1 MVMSEALAAEALKK
15 FRVIY
20 GTVRKHSRSMER
32 ACGVG
37 GAQVWALAVIAR
49 RPGLRV
55 TEFARELS
63 IHPSTASNLLDKLE
77 RAGYVHR
84 SRSAD
89 DHRVVELQLTE
100 AGRALLARA
109 PQPHSGVL
117 THALEQ
123 LPDSLLQRLI
133 EDLRAVIDRMQVK
146 DERAATQPLTDL

>member
-1 MVMSEALAAEALKK
+1 MSEALAAEALKK

-20 GTVRKHSRSMER
+20 GTVRKHSRNMER

-37 GAQVWALAVIAR
+37 GAQVWALAVLAR
-49 RPGLRV
+49 RPGIRV

-77 RAGYVHR
+77 RAGYVQR

-89 DHRVVELQLTE
+89 DQRVVELKLTE
-100 AGRALLARA
+100 AGQAVLARA

-123 LPDSLLQRLI
+123 MPASLLQRLI
-133 EDLRAVIDRMQVK
+133 EDLQAVTERMQIK
-146 DERAATQPLTDL
+146 DEGAASQPLTDL

>member
-1 MVMSEALAAEALKK
+1 MSKALAAEALKQ

-20 GTVRKHSRSMER
+20 GTVRKHSRDMER

-37 GAQVWALAVIAR
+37 GAQVWALAVLAR
-49 RPGLRV
+49 RPGMRV

-77 RAGYVHR
+77 RAGYVRR
-84 SRSAD
+84 SRNAG
-89 DHRVVELQLTE
+89 DHRVVELHLTE
-100 AGRALLARA
+100 AGQALLARA

-123 LPDSLLQRLI
+123 LPDSLLERLI
-133 EDLRAVIDRMQVK
+133 EDLQAVTERMQIK

>member
-1 MVMSEALAAEALKK
+1 MSETLAAEALKK

-20 GTVRKHSRSMER
+20 GTVRKHSRDMER

-37 GAQVWALAVIAR
+37 GAQVWALAVLAR
-49 RPGLRV
+49 RPGIRV

-77 RAGYVHR
+77 RAGYLRR
-84 SRSAD
+84 SRCAG
-89 DHRVVELQLTE
+89 DHRVVELFITE
-100 AGRALLARA
+100 AGQALLARA
-109 PQPHSGVL
+109 PQPHCGVL

-123 LPDSLLQRLI
+123 LPDSLLERLI
-133 EDLRAVIDRMQVK
+133 EDLEAVTERMQIR

>member
-1 MVMSEALAAEALKK
+1 MSETLAAEALKK

-20 GTVRKHSRSMER
+20 GTVRKHSRDMER

-37 GAQVWALAVIAR
+37 GAQVWALAVLAR
-49 RPGLRV
+49 RPGIRV

-77 RAGYVHR
+77 RAGYVQR

-89 DHRVVELQLTE
+89 DQRVVELKLTE
-100 AGRALLARA
+100 AGQAVLARA

-123 LPDSLLQRLI
+123 MPASLLQRLI
-133 EDLRAVIDRMQVK
+133 EDLQAVTEHMQIK
-146 DERAATQPLTDL
+146 DERAASRPLTDL